1 MVSASNGRR
10 GCPADACRHGTP
22 DSSRATERNVMSTTQ
37 TKLQLHPEPGVCD
50 IELALGSLS
59 RGELII
65 VVDDEDRENEG
76 DLIVAA
82 EHATPEVINFM
93 ITHARGL
100 VCVAITPDRAHELHL
115 PSMVTHN
122 EDHHGTAFT
131 VSVDGSPQ
139 HGVTTGISAHDRART
154 IELLLHGTAT
164 DLRRPGHIFPLV
176 ARPGG
181 VLERP
186 GHTEAAVDL
195 SRLAGLKPAGV
206 IVEIIRPDGRMA
218 RLPDLLEFAQT
229 HTLAVTTIERL
240 RTYCEAQSCAA

>member
-1 MVSASNGRR
+1 MDRKQHPV
-10 GCPADACRHGTP
+10 PADAA
-22 DSSRATERNVMSTTQ
+22 RARSIETMRPQ
-37 TKLQLHPEPGVCD
+37 TRLQVDPEPGVCD
-50 IELALGSLS
+50 IELALESLS
-59 RGELII
+59 RGEVII

-76 DLIVAA
+76 DLVVAA

-100 VCVAITPDRAHELHL
+100 VCVAITRNRARELRL
-115 PSMVTHN
+115 PSMVPDN
-122 EDHHGTAFT
+122 EDRHGTAFT
-131 VSVDGSPQ
+131 VSVDGSPE

-164 DLRRPGHIFPLV
+164 DLSRPGHIFPLV

-206 IVEIIRPDGRMA
+206 IVEIIRPDGHMA
-218 RLPDLLEFAQT
+218 RFPDLLEFAQI
-229 HTLAVTTIERL
+229 HKLAVTTIDRL
-240 RTYCEAQSCAA
+240 KTYCEAQSCAA